1 MKTEILNQKQISQL
15 IERIA
20 FQVYENFFEEKQIFI
35 GGIDGN
41 GFEFAER
48 LTKQLEK
55 IAKSDFSGGIHLF
68 KISLEKDKPLSR
80 EITISIDEQQF
91 KDASIIVADDV
102 INSGRTLIHAVGRV
116 LKNPVKQL
124 KTAVLVNRTHR
135 RFPIHADFEGMAIST
150 TLQDKIIVEF
160 GEKECAYLV

>member
-1 MKTEILNQKQISQL
+1 MKTEILTKSQINQK

-20 FQVYENFFEEKQIFI
+20 FQIYENAFDENQLFI

-48 LTKQLEK
+48 LAKQLK
-55 IAKSDFSGGIHLF
+55 SIATTDFKDGIHLF
-68 KISLEKDKPLSR
+68 KIKVNKDKPLS
-80 EITISIDEQQF
+80 EAITLNIADNKLKNS
-91 KDASIIVADDV
+91 SIIIADDV
-102 INSGRTLIHAVGRV
+102 INSGRTMIHAVGRI
-116 LKNPVKQL
+116 LNNPIKSI

-135 RFPIHADFEGMAIST
+135 RFPIHANFEGMAIST
-150 TLQDKIIVEF
+150 TLQDSIIVEF